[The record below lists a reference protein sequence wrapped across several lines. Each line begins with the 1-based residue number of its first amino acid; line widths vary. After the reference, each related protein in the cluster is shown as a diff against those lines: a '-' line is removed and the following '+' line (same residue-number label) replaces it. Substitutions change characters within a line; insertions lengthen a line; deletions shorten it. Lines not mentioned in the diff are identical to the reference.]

1 MRELPPEKRR
11 MTQVHNRGNFLD
23 RGEEV
28 SPGLPAAFG
37 SFPAGAPTNRLGV
50 AEWLVSAENPLT
62 ARVAVNR
69 AWSRIFGIGL
79 VETEEDF
86 GAQGSAPTHPELLDW
101 LACEFRETDHWSWKR
116 LLKTIVMSAAYRQ
129 SSRQDPAKVRK
140 DPRNLLLSRSS
151 RPRLP
156 AETIRDQALAVS
168 GLLSAKLHGPSVMPP
183 QPEGVWRAVYSGL
196 KWETSPGEDRHRR
209 ALYTYW
215 RRTSPY
221 PAMTT
226 FDAGSGEVCTVRR
239 IRTNT
244 PLQALVTLNDPAFFE
259 AAGALGRRMNGKQ
272 GIDEGFECVL
282 ARKPRRAERD
292 RLQKLFETARSEFV
306 ANPDATKDLLKE
318 ARVELSAT
326 DDAASLAAWT
336 CAANVLLNLDET
348 LTRP

>member
-1 MRELPPEKRR
+1 M
-11 MTQVHNRGNFLD
+11 
-23 RGEEV
+23 
-28 SPGLPAAFG
+28 
-37 SFPAGAPTNRLGV
+37 
-50 AEWLVSAENPLT
+50 
-62 ARVAVNR
+62 
-69 AWSRIFGIGL
+69 GL

-86 GAQGSAPTHPELLDW
+86 GSQGSAPTHPELLDW
-101 LACEFRETDHWSWKR
+101 LACEFRDADHWSWKR
-116 LLKTIVMSAAYRQ
+116 LLKTIVMSATYRQ
-129 SSRQDPAKVRK
+129 SSRQDPAKVDK
-140 DPRNLLLSRSS
+140 DPRNVLLGRSS
-151 RPRLP
+151 RPRLS

-168 GLLSAKLHGPSVMPP
+168 GLLNSKLHGPSVMPP

-196 KWETSPGEDRHRR
+196 KWETSPGDDRHRR

-259 AAGALGRRMNGKQ
+259 AAGALGRRMSRRGKQ

-282 ARKPRRAERD
+282 ARMPGRAERE
-292 RLQKLFETARSEFV
+292 RLRKLFETARREFE
-306 ANPDATKDLLKE
+306 AHPAAARELLNE
-318 ARVELSAT
+318 ARVEFSDA

-336 CAANVLLNLDET
+336 CVANVLLNLDET